1 MCIKRGR
8 RKKTG
13 KKREKRKRKEKQE
26 KKRQKSPLKLYGSK
40 FTDAFCARGS

>member
-8 RKKTG
+8 RKKQERRG
-13 KKREKRKRKEKQE
+13 KKEKEKKNRK